1 MTQNKV
7 IAIFLGPPGSG
18 KGTQAK
24 KLAAEINIPH
34 IATGDLLRVHK
45 REGTDLGKQV
55 QKFMD
60 AGKFAPSQ
68 LVTDMLLERI
78 REKDCEKGFIL
89 DGYPRTLD
97 QAEALEKELS
107 HEKVDVLCLDV
118 PDDVIVERMSG
129 RLSCPSCGAVYH
141 SKYSPP
147 KSEGICDTCGKELIR
162 RIDDSSEVV
171 IERLKVYREQ
181 TAPLIAYYE
190 KRGLLHHFDGSLAPN
205 DVFNELLSYFS
216 R

>member
-1 MTQNKV
+1 MTQDKI
-7 IAIFLGPPGSG
+7 IAVFLGPPGSG

-24 KLAAEINIPH
+24 KLAAELNIPH

-45 REGTDLGKQV
+45 RAGTELGKQV

-60 AGKFAPSQ
+60 AGKFAPSH

-97 QAEALEKELS
+97 QAEALEEELS
-107 HEKVDVLCLDV
+107 EKVDVLCLDV
-118 PDDVIVERMSG
+118 PDKVIVERMSG

-147 KSEGICDTCGKELIR
+147 KSVGICDACGKELIR
-162 RIDDSSEVV
+162 RIDDSAEVV
-171 IERLKVYREQ
+171 AERLNVYHDQ

-190 KRGLLHHFDGSLAPN
+190 NKDFLRHFDGSQPPE
-205 DVFNELLSYFS
+205 DVFKGLADYFS
-216 R
+216 